1 MVASNGGKMAQ
12 IKQPRVL
19 SGSSQQREPEAAV
32 FELAQAID
40 QADIGLVMIFFSSTY
55 EQDRLSAA
63 IRAHF
68 SRAIVVGCTTAGEI
82 GPVGYYDGGMS
93 GVSFH
98 RDDLMF
104 EVAILENLS
113 VFDSSAG
120 QRFAH
125 DLKERLRQRV
135 PAQPPRS
142 SFSFMLIDGL
152 CQREEVV
159 ARAFHDGLG
168 GIALVGGSAGD
179 DLAFTKTTVFFD
191 GHFVSDAALLLVAA
205 TSFPLMVF
213 KTQHFVSGDDLL
225 VVTEAIPDK
234 RIVIEINGCP
244 AAEEYARVI
253 GIKIDRLDARAFAAH
268 PVVVKI
274 GNADFVRS
282 IQKMNADGSL
292 TFFCAIDE
300 GIVFRVAK
308 HVDMI
313 DNLKVALASV
323 TQRIGP
329 PAVILGCDCILRQL
343 ESKQQGQREQIGE
356 LLAGSK
362 VVGFST
368 YGEQY
373 CGMHINQT
381 FTGIAI
387 GSGKRS

>member
-1 MVASNGGKMAQ
+1 MAQ

-19 SGSSQQREPEAAV
+19 SGSSQQCEPEAAV

-274 GNADFVRS
+274 GNA
-282 IQKMNADGSL
+282 L
-292 TFFCAIDE
+292 
-300 GIVFRVAK
+300 
-308 HVDMI
+308 
-313 DNLKVALASV
+313 
-323 TQRIGP
+323 
-329 PAVILGCDCILRQL
+329 
-343 ESKQQGQREQIGE
+343 
-356 LLAGSK
+356 
-362 VVGFST
+362 
-368 YGEQY
+368 
-373 CGMHINQT
+373 
-381 FTGIAI
+381 
-387 GSGKRS
+387 